1 MKGYIA
7 IIIAYTRE
15 KNKFFSEFLRENGKL
30 TLHLIAF
37 REKKL
42 YNSENEFFFEVHYD
56 WH

>member
-42 YNSENEFFFEVHYD
+42 YNSEIEFFF
-56 WH
+56 